1 MAKIVMEPEKLVK
14 SAKGIQRIVQE
25 KLAERLRDEEKKA
38 AEEVKEQERSKET
51 EINNHTPPIEDK

>member
-1 MAKIVMEPEKLVK
+1 MEPEKLVK

-38 AEEVKEQERSKET
+38 AEEVKEQERSKEI